1 MDTVVSEERVALFCS
16 RLEKRNAS
24 QNTMQ
29 KYSRDL
35 RKLQRY
41 LQGRELTQE
50 RLECY
55 KTWLLEGQHFK
66 EASVNSYLTVVNRFC
81 EEMGWGMRC
90 LVIKPSAAEEPEE
103 LKGSAGLTYGE
114 YVRLVRTSLGMGMN
128 RLAMLIQVLANTDL
142 RVGEVS
148 CLRVEHLEDGKVPVM
163 RKGRVY
169 YVVLPD
175 ILLPALR
182 QYGEQV
188 CITGGVLFRTS
199 TGMAV
204 NRSNLWREMKRLG
217 KLAGVEESKLS
228 VRGIK
233 QPFLA
238 EVFPVGEGG

>member
-1 MDTVVSEERVALFCS
+1 VVSEERVALFCS
-16 RLEKRNAS
+16 KLEEGNAS

-35 RKLQRY
+35 RKLQGY

-66 EASVNSYLTVVNRFC
+66 ETSVNSYLTVVNRFC

-90 LVIKPSAAEEPEE
+90 LVIKPSAGEEPEE
-103 LKGSAGLTYGE
+103 LKRNKGLTYGE
-114 YVRLVRTSLGMGMN
+114 YVRLVKTALGLGMD

-142 RVGEVS
+142 RVGEIP
-148 CLRVEHLEDGKVPVM
+148 CLQVEHLKDGRIPVM
-163 RKGRVY
+163 RKGKVRH
-169 YVVLPD
+169 VVLPD
-175 ILLPALR
+175 MLLPALR
-182 QYGEQV
+182 QYAGQQY
-188 CITGGVLFRTS
+188 IAGGVLFRTS

-228 VRGIK
+228 ARGIK

-238 EVFPVGEGG
+238 EVFPVGGGG

>member
-1 MDTVVSEERVALFCS
+1 VVSEERVALFCS
-16 RLEKRNAS
+16 RLEEENAS
-24 QNTMQ
+24 RNTMQ

-35 RKLQRY
+35 RKLQGY

-66 EASVNSYLTVVNRFC
+66 ETSVNSYLTVVNRFC

-90 LVIKPSAAEEPEE
+90 LVIKPSVGEKPEE

-114 YVRLVRTSLGMGMN
+114 YVRLVKTALGLGMD

-142 RVGEVS
+142 RVGEIP
-148 CLRVEHLEDGKVPVM
+148 CLKVEHLKDGKIPVM
-163 RKGRVY
+163 RKGRVR

-175 ILLPALR
+175 MFLPALR
-182 QYGEQV
+182 QYAEQEY
-188 CITGGVLFRTS
+188 ITGGVLFRTS

-217 KLAGVEESKLS
+217 KFAGVEESKLS
-228 VRGIK
+228 ARGIK

-238 EVFPVGEGG
+238 EVFPVNGGGMT

>member
-1 MDTVVSEERVALFCS
+1 MVSEERVALFCS
-16 RLEKRNAS
+16 RLEEENAS

-35 RKLQRY
+35 RKLQGY

-55 KTWLLEGQHFK
+55 RTWLLEGQHFK

-81 EEMGWGMRC
+81 EEMGWEMRC
-90 LVIKPSAAEEPEE
+90 FVIRPSVGEE
-103 LKGSAGLTYGE
+103 LKGSTGLTYEE
-114 YVRLVRTSLGMGMN
+114 YVHLVKTALELGMD

-142 RVGEVS
+142 RVGEIL
-148 CLRVEHLEDGKVPVM
+148 CLKSEHLEDGRVPVM
-163 RKGRVY
+163 RKGKVR

-175 ILLPALR
+175 MLLPALR
-182 QYGEQV
+182 QYAELER
-188 CITGGVLFRTS
+188 ITGGVLFRTS

-217 KLAGVEESKLS
+217 KLAGVEEGKLS
-228 VRGIK
+228 ARGIK
-233 QPFLA
+233 QPFLG
-238 EVFPVGEGG
+238 EVFPVGSEG